1 MNLRRLVA
9 GLAVAIA
16 PILSGQPGSADGRPR
31 SADGQPRS
39 RRSAD
44 GFPAEARVPGLDD
57 LVDQPQA
64 FVEREERA
72 LHRVQGQPLHLAE
85 ADPERG
91 IEPSRVTVEVDPPRV
106 GWREP
111 VRVSV
116 RSNERID
123 LPFAFS
129 TTIVLSATAVARGE
143 LDR

>member
-1 MNLRRLVA
+1 MQLARDERGLVTLETTLMVVILVPLLFGVIEFGWLFQRWLAADTVAVHAARYAGELGGDDPALRAYVA
-9 GLAVAIA
+9 
-16 PILSGQPGSADGRPR
+16 
-31 SADGQPRS
+31 
-39 RRSAD
+39 
-44 GFPAEARVPGLDD
+44 
-57 LVDQPQA
+57 
-64 FVEREERA
+64 RA
-72 LHRVQGQPLHLAE
+72 LTDV
-85 ADPERG
+85 G

-116 RSNERID
+116 RSNERVD